1 MYGQVRE
8 CSSPQSGFPGLRAS
22 RCCRAPG
29 CGRFRRSLRPPY
41 DNILRT
47 SPIVD
52 PQDESALYLAASPNT
67 REQVLARP
75 CPVPATAGV
84 YGWRFRKLPAEI
96 DTSGCAKRDGLTLLY
111 TGISPNKPPT
121 NGKAPS
127 TQNIR
132 KRIKTHYTGNA
143 AGSTLRLTLGCLV
156 ADEVGIE
163 LRRVGS
169 GKRYTFHTGET
180 LLSKWMAENALIS
193 WNAHEEPWEL
203 EDRLIA
209 GLDVPLNLDG
219 NSRNSFYLQLK
230 AARAAA
236 KRR

>member
-1 MYGQVRE
+1 
-8 CSSPQSGFPGLRAS
+8 
-22 RCCRAPG
+22 
-29 CGRFRRSLRPPY
+29 
-41 DNILRT
+41 
-47 SPIVD
+47 
-52 PQDESALYLAASPNT
+52 
-67 REQVLARP
+67 
-75 CPVPATAGV
+75 
-84 YGWRFRKLPAEI
+84 
-96 DTSGCAKRDGLTLLY
+96 
-111 TGISPNKPPT
+111 
-121 NGKAPS
+121 
-127 TQNIR
+127 QNIR

-169 GKRYTFHTGET
+169 GRRYTFHTGET

-193 WNAHEEPWEL
+193 WIAHEEPWEL

-219 NSRNSFYLQLK
+219 NSRNFFYLQLK

-236 KRR
+236 KRGADDLPVLPNPGVGGR

>member
-22 RCCRAPG
+22 RCCRVPG
-29 CGRFRRSLRPPY
+29 CGRFRRSLSPPY
-41 DNILRT
+41 DNILRM

-52 PQDESALYLAASPNT
+52 PQDESALYLAASPHT

-84 YGWRFRKLPAEI
+84 YGWWFRKLPAAI
-96 DTSGCAKRDGLTLLY
+96 DPSGCATRDGLTLLY
-111 TGISPNKPPT
+111 TGISPSKPPT

-132 KRIKTHYTGNA
+132 KRIKTHHTGNA

-169 GKRYTFHTGET
+169 GKRYTFHIGET
-180 LLSKWMAENALIS
+180 LLSKWMAENALVS
-193 WNAHEEPWEL
+193 W
-203 EDRLIA
+203 IA
-209 GLDVPLNLDG
+209 
-219 NSRNSFYLQLK
+219 QE
-230 AARAAA
+230 
-236 KRR
+236 

>member
-1 MYGQVRE
+1 M
-8 CSSPQSGFPGLRAS
+8 
-22 RCCRAPG
+22 
-29 CGRFRRSLRPPY
+29 
-41 DNILRT
+41 

-52 PQDESALYLAASPNT
+52 PQDESSLYLAASPNT

-84 YGWRFRKLPAEI
+84 YGWWFRKLPAEI

-111 TGISPNKPPT
+111 TGISPNKPPN

-180 LLSKWMAENALIS
+180 LLSKWMAENALVS
-193 WNAHEEPWEL
+193 WIDHEEPWEL

-209 GLDVPLNLDG
+209 SLDVPLNLDG

-236 KRR
+236 KRRADDLPVLPNPDVGGR

>member
-180 LLSKWMAENALIS
+180 LLSKWMAENAS
-193 WNAHEEPWEL
+193 S
-203 EDRLIA
+203 R
-209 GLDVPLNLDG
+209 GTRMRSRGNLRIG
-219 NSRNSFYLQLK
+219 
-230 AARAAA
+230 
-236 KRR
+236 